1 MASSFRLSRAQGL
14 ALLAC
19 LPLLLPAAAL
29 AQSSEDGGVIINVPD
44 ASSGEGGADRDNPEQ
59 DDGTGRV
66 TTSCRSTKDC
76 SPRFT
81 CQSGS
86 CRYTGVRQA
95 NQQGCV
101 LGAEA
106 ALLVVGLAA
115 MAVPRQKR

>member
-1 MASSFRLSRAQGL
+1 MASSLWSSRALGL

-19 LPLLLPAAAL
+19 LPLLLPASAL
-29 AQSSEDGGVIINVPD
+29 GQTGDGGVIIGVPD
-44 ASSGEGGADRDNPEQ
+44 ASSGEDGAERDNPEE

-66 TTSCRSTKDC
+66 VTSCRSTKDC

-86 CRYTGVRQA
+86 CRYTGVRKA
-95 NQQGCV
+95 DQQGCV

-106 ALLVVGLAA
+106 ALLIVGLAA
-115 MAVPRQKR
+115 VAIPRRKR